1 MAESYR
7 TGPSLRT
14 LVDSAF
20 SEHIKADNPQIVEF
34 MKAFADYLEDEN
46 KSGYYIN
53 RIDQQRDVSRVS
65 EEFLTNLQQE
75 VGVTV
80 PRSPAADP
88 RVLYTQLVDFYLSR
102 GTPDSIQAF
111 FKLLYGDNVEL
122 YFPKDDM
129 LIPSDGK
136 WFGNAETIINNP
148 DITTPKLVYTTSAE
162 TALIEG
168 DDDNGNPFIIDNAI
182 VFVDGVHQEEFT
194 IKSFINTTTE
204 RLEYT
209 LTLPAAV
216 PAGTEVKIYN
226 SGMFSTNDG
235 FVSDFKYIQDSYFY
249 QKFSYV
255 LRTGQNTEVW
265 RNAFNR
271 LIHPAGFIF
280 FGEILLL
287 ILATSEYID
296 DVAAPMVQPG
306 SQRSIGRI
314 PIILPFTD
322 AGASFVKAG
331 PQTSYVASSDDTY
344 YSGDQASF
352 LTVGFADMQNDN
364 EVGASEWFE
373 YLKFN
378 YSSPIANFA
387 HYTTLDA
394 INKNII
400 ENIESEIE
408 FYDTQQSWM

>member
-1 MAESYR
+1 MAESYK

-14 LVDSAF
+14 LVESAF
-20 SEHIKADNPQIVEF
+20 SEHIKADNPQLVEF
-34 MKAFADYLEDEN
+34 MKAFADFLEEDN
-46 KSGYYIN
+46 KSGFYAN
-53 RIDQQRDVSRVS
+53 TIDRQRDVSRVS

-75 VGVTV
+75 VGITV

-88 RVLYTQLVDFYLSR
+88 RILYTQLVDFYLSR

-148 DITTPKLVYTTSAE
+148 DITTPKLLYTTSAE
-162 TALIEG
+162 TAVIEG
-168 DDDNGNPFIIDNAI
+168 DDDNNNPFVIDNAI
-182 VFVDGVHQEEFT
+182 VFVDNVFQEDYVIE
-194 IKSFINTTTE
+194 SYINTVSN
-204 RLEYT
+204 RLEYR
-209 LTLPAAV
+209 LTFPSAI
-216 PAGTEVKIYN
+216 PAGSQVKIYN
-226 SGMFSTNDG
+226 SGVFSTNDG
-235 FVSDFKYIQDSYFY
+235 FLSDQKYIQDSYFY

-287 ILATSEYID
+287 ILATSEYIQ
-296 DVAAPMVQPG
+296 DVAAPLVQPG
-306 SQRSIGRI
+306 TQRSIGRV
-314 PIILPFTD
+314 PIILQQTNV
-322 AGASFVKAG
+322 GATFVKVG
-331 PQTSYVASSDDTY
+331 PTTAYVDSSVDMY
-344 YSGDQASF
+344 YTGDQASIVKLSF
-352 LTVGFADMQNDN
+352 VDKFN
-364 EVGASEWFE
+364 ENKLGPAEWFE
-373 YLKFN
+373 FLKFN

-394 INKNII
+394 INKVID

-408 FYDTQQSWM
+408 FYAVQEDWM